1 MVVAFKGGVSGR
13 PRRWKSLLRILVLG
27 LVGLELLYLLAANLA
42 LSTGLVRH
50 FANEKPEMVLL
61 SYDRAW
67 TVWPGR
73 VHVSGLA
80 LRFQDYNV
88 QFLLEVEQAQTDIA
102 LTDLLSRK
110 FHATRTRVEGVSWR
124 MLHKLKEASPERFEA
139 FPKIF
144 GFARPAV
151 QDQPEPTERMSQQDI
166 DNQWTVEL
174 NDVDGTVREFWLLEY
189 CYEGR
194 GHVTGAFMLKP
205 ETRMWLAPSTLTLEG
220 GTLTAGEH
228 VVASKFSMRAEVA
241 IGNYDIP
248 NMPGSMV
255 LGAISGSARI
265 DTELTDV
272 SAANLYL
279 PGLKASGP
287 GTLSMELHLVAGR
300 LIPGTQLDVKLPA
313 LHAAYGAARYD
324 GSFNATFRV
333 AAQTQTP
340 VASAVAAGLV
350 TATIEGNRFVTRVSG
365 ATGELALT
373 GNDLVPGL
381 ALRLL
386 HGEVAEARVE
396 DARPI
401 KALVTSR
408 VPIILPQLLGDGPLV
423 ASLSADVV
431 PGRTLVRLGSAHY
444 GEGEMHGLARLSAGA
459 WNGAAAGHVGPLRLG
474 LRLKDDSLGVQP
486 LIGDDW
492 LDAELTRAGI
502 AVASRHSEIKCPA
515 CRLPSAPASGPALP
529 RSGRK

>member
-1 MVVAFKGGVSGR
+1 MIAR
-13 PRRWKSLLRILVLG
+13 PRRWKSLLRILVVG

-42 LSTGLVRH
+42 LSTGIVRH
-50 FANEKPEMVLL
+50 FANKQPQRVLL
-61 SYDRAW
+61 SYDHAY
-67 TVWPGR
+67 TLWPGR
-73 VHVSGLA
+73 VHVSGLT
-80 LRFQDYNV
+80 LRFQDYHV
-88 QFLLEVEQAQTDIA
+88 QFLLEIDQAQTDIA
-102 LTDLLSRK
+102 LTELLSRR

-151 QDQPEPTERMSQQDI
+151 QDQPEPTGRRAQKDI

-189 CYEGR
+189 CYQGR
-194 GHVTGAFMLKP
+194 GHVTGSFMLKP

-220 GTLTAGEH
+220 GKLTAGEH

-287 GTLSMELHLVAGR
+287 GTLSMELQLVAGR
-300 LIPGTQLDVKLPA
+300 LLPGTQLDLKLPA

-324 GSFNATFRV
+324 GTFNATFRV
-333 AAQTQTP
+333 GAQTLTP
-340 VASAVAAGLV
+340 LASARAAGLV
-350 TATIEGNRFVTRVSG
+350 TATVEGKRFLTKVSG
-365 ATGELALT
+365 VTGELALT
-373 GNDLVPGL
+373 GNDLVPGP

-386 HGEVAEARVE
+386 HGEVGEAHVE

-401 KALVTSR
+401 KALIASR
-408 VPIILPQLLGDGPLV
+408 VPIVVPQILGDGPVV

-431 PGRTLVRLGSAHY
+431 PGKTLVHLRTVHY
-444 GEGEMHGLARLSAGA
+444 GEGEMHGTARLSSGS
-459 WNGAAAGHVGPLRLG
+459 WNGAAAGHLGLVRLG
-474 LRLKDDSLGVQP
+474 LRLKSDSLGVQL
-486 LIGDDW
+486 LIDDDW
-492 LDAELTRAGI
+492 LDAELARAGI
-502 AVASRHSEIKCPA
+502 DTQSRHTEINCPG
-515 CRLPSAPASGPALP
+515 CRPPSAPAFGPAHP